1 MTEELGKIEKP
12 SVSSFKQ
19 GRKLFFLPVIYSSD
33 NAPEDFSG
41 LTNKYWDQ
49 ADKQLDEL
57 TTKLGA
63 VKRIYHELVDSTG
76 EQGLDLVKELNDKSY
91 MMIKSLTN
99 KGAELEAFED
109 TEILTEYM
117 DWNRCLMI
125 GLQNSKVISKIY
137 ESYTETGKKR
147 NSRLTKI
154 IDDTL
159 QPNEIGLL
167 MMRENHQVQFSTN
180 IQIFYIS
187 PPALDEIK
195 RFIREQET
203 KAKSEESSK

>member
-33 NAPEDFSG
+33 NAPEDFTG

-49 ADKQLDEL
+49 ASRQLDEL
-57 TTKLGA
+57 TTKLGV

-91 MMIKSLTN
+91 VMIKSLTN

-109 TEILTEYM
+109 TDILTEYM

-125 GLQNSKVISKIY
+125 GLQNSQVISKIY
-137 ESYTETGKKR
+137 GSYTETGKKR
-147 NSRLTKI
+147 NSQLTKI

-159 QPNEIGLL
+159 KPDEIGLL
-167 MMRENHQVQFSTN
+167 MMRENHQVQFPSDT
-180 IQIFYIS
+180 QIFYIS

-195 RFIREQET
+195 RYIREQED
-203 KAKSEESSK
+203 KVKKEKSQD